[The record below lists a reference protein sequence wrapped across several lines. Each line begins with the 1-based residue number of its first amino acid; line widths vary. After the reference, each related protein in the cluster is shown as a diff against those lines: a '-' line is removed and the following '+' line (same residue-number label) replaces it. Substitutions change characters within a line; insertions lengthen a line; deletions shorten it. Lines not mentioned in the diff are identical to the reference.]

1 MTFKLEMEE
10 EKDFVHLE
18 SQTYPAI
25 ALVADIGGAA
35 GLFLGLSVIVT
46 GDSRLAKKIR

>member
-1 MTFKLEMEE
+1 MGFVIEMDQ

-25 ALVADIGGAA
+25 ALVADVGGAA

-46 GDSRLAKKIR
+46 EFRKFILP